1 MSDVTILGADRE
13 PSPGAGL
20 SFGID
25 VGGTGV
31 KTPNLDRLA
40 AGGVRLTGFYVS
52 WPACTPSRASLLTGR
67 YPQRCGTYDM
77 MRNDMVNYDHR
88 YTPDEYAVS
97 PEMIL
102 GTDEREV
109 FLSELLREHGY
120 TNGCFGKWDG
130 GQLKRFLP
138 LQQGFHDFYGF
149 GHTGIDYFTH
159 ERYGVPSMRRG
170 NQLTTEDKGTYATD
184 LFRREAVRF
193 LKAHHDRPFFL
204 YVPFNAPHAASSL
217 EPDVRGT
224 VQAPPQYLAM
234 YPEGKTQREQRR
246 RGYLAA
252 VTCMDD
258 AIGEMLDLLDQHGIA
273 RNTIVIFL
281 SDNGGGT
288 GSDNT
293 PLRGG
298 KSQMF
303 EGGIRVPC
311 IVRWPDR
318 IPAGGTC
325 DEFLT
330 SLEFFPTLAA
340 ATGAALPAGIVYD
353 GFDMLP
359 VLQGKQTSPR
369 NEMFWERRSDHA
381 ARVGHWKWVKSARGT
396 GLFDLSTD
404 HGERHDMSA
413 EKPEVLSLLK
423 FRFAAWKQAMA
434 EADPPRPVSG
444 LLIGVL
450 PGPKPTSIADFV
462 AAPVSAIRC
471 PPRMQHVPT
480 AAAKARKA

>member
-1 MSDVTILGADRE
+1 MLRDFPHRDAPRWSLVLVMLAFGSLLVPAVDLAIGAELQRPNILLIVSDDQGYHDLGC
-13 PSPGAGL
+13 
-20 SFGID
+20 FGGSD
-25 VGGTGV
+25 G
-31 KTPNLDRLA
+31 KTPHLDRLA
-40 AGGVRLTGFYVS
+40 ASGVRLTGFYVS

-88 YTPDEYAVS
+88 YTLDEYAVS

-159 ERYGVPSMRRG
+159 ERYGIPSMRRG

-184 LFRREAVRF
+184 LFGREAVQF
-193 LKAHHDRPFFL
+193 LKSHHDRPFFL

-252 VTCMDD
+252 VTCMDH
-258 AIGEMLDLLDQHGIA
+258 AIGQLLDLLDQYGIA
-273 RNTIVIFL
+273 RNTIVVFL

-288 GSDNT
+288 GSNNT

-311 IVRWPDR
+311 IVRWPER
-318 IPAGGTC
+318 IPAGTTC

-330 SLEFFPTLAA
+330 ALEVFPTLAA
-340 ATGAALPAGIVYD
+340 ATGVALPAGIVYD

-359 VLQGKQTSPR
+359 VLQGKQPSPR
-369 NEMFWERRSDHA
+369 TEMFWERRADHA
-381 ARVGHWKWVKSARGT
+381 ARLGRWKWVESARGN
-396 GLFDLSTD
+396 GLFDLASD
-404 HGERHDMSA
+404 LGEQQDLSA
-413 EKPEVLSLLK
+413 EKPDVLVMLK
-423 FRFAAWKQAMA
+423 SRFAAWKKDMA
-434 EADPPRPVSG
+434 DAEPR
-444 LLIGVL
+444 
-450 PGPKPTSIADFV
+450 GPFRDY
-462 AAPVSAIRC
+462 
-471 PPRMQHVPT
+471 
-480 AAAKARKA
+480 

>member
-1 MSDVTILGADRE
+1 MLSDLPLRHGPRRLIALVMLAFGSLLVPAVDLAIGAELQRPNILLIVSDDQGYHDL
-13 PSPGAGL
+13 GC
-20 SFGID
+20 F
-25 VGGTGV
+25 GGTGV

-40 AGGVRLTGFYVS
+40 AGGVRLTSFYVS

-88 YTPDEYAVS
+88 YTLDEYAVS

-109 FLSELLREHGY
+109 FFSELLREHSY

-193 LKAHHDRPFFL
+193 LKSHHDRPFFL

-252 VTCMDD
+252 ITCMDD
-258 AIGEMLDLLDQHGIA
+258 AIGQLLDLLDEYGIA
-273 RNTIVIFL
+273 RNTIVVFL

-288 GSDNT
+288 GSNNT

-311 IVRWPDR
+311 IVRWPER
-318 IPAGGTC
+318 IPAGTTC

-330 SLEFFPTLAA
+330 ALEVFPTLAA
-340 ATGAALPAGIVYD
+340 ATGAALPKGIVYD
-353 GFDMLP
+353 GFDMLA
-359 VLQGKQTSPR
+359 VLQGKQPSPR
-369 NEMFWERRSDHA
+369 TEMFWERRADHA
-381 ARVGHWKWVKSARGT
+381 ARVGCWKWVESARGN
-396 GLFDLSTD
+396 GLFNLSSDL
-404 HGERHDMSA
+404 GEQQDLSA
-413 EKPEVLSLLK
+413 EKPDVLAMLK
-423 FRFAAWKQAMA
+423 SRFAAWKKDMA
-434 EADPPRPVSG
+434 DAEPR
-444 LLIGVL
+444 
-450 PGPKPTSIADFV
+450 GPFRDY
-462 AAPVSAIRC
+462 
-471 PPRMQHVPT
+471 
-480 AAAKARKA
+480 